1 MTSGLRQVGG
11 GDKLIRRFA
20 VLAVVLGVIFGFV
33 LPAAPA
39 SAQYIPG
46 QPGCVADPDQI
57 IADTVTQGVLNCIGC
72 PPNSRADAFIVV
84 DGEEVA
90 IGSAQVSSD
99 EDGPVTIPV
108 VYPALPDGEYT
119 TLVRC
124 GQVLL
129 SNVLTVIGTGG
140 QVSGPLPVT
149 GSDSSLLIQIALA
162 LIVIGGL
169 LALAARKRRH
179 AYE

>member
-20 VLAVVLGVIFGFV
+20 VLAVALGVIFGFV

-46 QPGCVADPDQI
+46 QPGCVIDPDQI
-57 IADTVTQGVLNCIGC
+57 IADTETPGTIQCINCVPEAQANAYAI
-72 PPNSRADAFIVV
+72 V
-84 DGEEVA
+84 DGEEVL
-90 IGSAQVSSD
+90 IGSATVADD
-99 EDGPVTIPV
+99 EDGPVTIQV
-108 VYPALPDGEYT
+108 IYPALPEGDY
-119 TLVRC
+119 LIVVRC
-124 GQVLL
+124 GIEL

-149 GSDSSLLIQIALA
+149 GSDSSLLVQIALI